1 MVICGICHDD
11 DLLEV
16 GELNSCDH
24 SFCFPCISKWAQIES
39 RCPFCK
45 ARFTTLTHKLL
56 GDTPRSEDDD
66 TATGGSG
73 EQGKVLQVLH
83 IPERNQRVEAEGG
96 EYFGSSDDEDPM
108 DEVFC
113 IECGAGDDE
122 SHLLLCDG
130 CDNACHT
137 YCANLPGI
145 PEQAWFCAACER
157 RAQQP
162 ARRSQRR
169 AGAVQPTPPAA
180 GRTDQGAEQRQESS
194 TAAAAPGSEGRA
206 GRRRRASVA
215 ADMGV
220 SSPIDL
226 TLSASPEAPRPRR
239 RRLQRMNGGP
249 VGRRR
254 GPTDAGTVAD
264 LLDVLEAR
272 ERNRCAHELPSSAHR
287 QVEHLRRNW
296 DALRQ
301 GQIGFSPAGASHP
314 SPCAAQENGDKDG
327 ESALDAEEAAW
338 RPLAETRR
346 LQSPAARAEQLIR
359 ESRSQHQGESSG
371 RSTPWGSDIRA
382 EIAAAREVGRL
393 LGPSDRLTNGRRR
406 PSLRSR
412 TGPLHLSSRPSASAA
427 GPSQADR
434 RSPSRGDALQSR
446 QQGGNSSSGGAR
458 RPWSARTAQQLPRP
472 SSGCSRGR
480 AGSPPR
486 LGRHSSSRARPPP
499 SSHMPGLQL
508 TRSTAPAIADCTP
521 RQSAHDQP
529 APIHPSV
536 WTSHKAAHPV
546 PPASGAAGPS
556 AGQQR
561 LWCAASQDGSLH
573 ACTPS
578 QAMSPQPVAPLVS
591 PYAAVYGAAAQQR
604 QQPTLGSPSPL
615 GSGAPATPSAMR
627 HSGGQTTGAGAPA
640 ADTAAGFIR
649 TCHPS
654 GIAVALEPAL
664 DGRKSA
670 NGSDESSAS
679 MAAVR
684 DPDAHLPPAQKRR
697 RINDPL
703 QSSSTRDGRSHHGRS
718 SLEQGSNP
726 AAGGREQHR
735 SREAHSQPD
744 AVWQDGTNAKQ
755 AAFAE
760 VKALLSPLLGR
771 GLVDREQ
778 YKAAAKAATHLLY
791 RGEGAG
797 AHGAAQALGE
807 VLSGMDLAHAA
818 VAVLQGA

>member
-11 DLLEV
+11 NLLEV
-16 GELNSCDH
+16 GELDSCDH
-24 SFCFPCISKWAQIES
+24 SFCFPCISKWAEIES

-56 GDTPRSEDDD
+56 GDTLRSEDED
-66 TATGGSG
+66 TAAGGSG

-83 IPERNQRVEAEGG
+83 VPERNQRVETEGG
-96 EYFGSSDDEDPM
+96 EYFGSSDDDDPM
-108 DEVFC
+108 DEVVC
-113 IECGAGDDE
+113 MECGAGDDE

-130 CDNACHT
+130 CDSACHT

-145 PEQAWFCAACER
+145 PEEAWFCAACER
-157 RAQQP
+157 AQQP
-162 ARRSQRR
+162 TRRSQRR
-169 AGAVQPTPPAA
+169 ASAVQPTTPSA
-180 GRTDQGAEQRQESS
+180 GRTDRGAERRQESS
-194 TAAAAPGSEGRA
+194 TAAAAPSSEGRA
-206 GRRRRASVA
+206 GVRRRASVA
-215 ADMGV
+215 ADIGV

-239 RRLQRMNGGP
+239 RTLQRINGGP

-272 ERNRCAHELPSSAHR
+272 ERNQSAHELPSSAHR

-301 GQIGFSPAGASHP
+301 GQVDFRQAGASDP
-314 SPCAAQENGDKDG
+314 SPGAAQEKGVEDG
-327 ESALDAEEAAW
+327 ESGLDAEEAAW
-338 RPLAETRR
+338 RALAETRR
-346 LQSPAARAEQLIR
+346 MQSPAARAAELMR
-359 ESRSQHQGESSG
+359 ERRSRHQGDASG
-371 RSTPWGSDIRA
+371 RPTPWGSDIRA

-412 TGPLHLSSRPSASAA
+412 TGQLHLSSRPSASAA
-427 GPSQADR
+427 GPSQTDR

-458 RPWSARTAQQLPRP
+458 RPWSARTAQQLPGP
-472 SSGCSRGR
+472 SSGGSKGR

-486 LGRHSSSRARPPP
+486 LGRHSSSRARPP
-499 SSHMPGLQL
+499 HMPGLQL
-508 TRSTAPAIADCTP
+508 TRSTAPATADSTP
-521 RQSAHDQP
+521 RQSAHDQN
-529 APIHPSV
+529 ALIHPSA
-536 WTSHKAAHPV
+536 WTSHQAAHPV

-556 AGQQR
+556 GDQQPLR
-561 LWCAASQDGSLH
+561 HAASQDGSLH
-573 ACTPS
+573 ACALS
-578 QAMSPQPVAPLVS
+578 QAMPPQPVAPPVS
-591 PYAAVYGAAAQQR
+591 PYVTVYGAAVQQR
-604 QQPTLGSPSPL
+604 QQPFLGSPSPI
-615 GSGAPATPSAMR
+615 GGGAPAMPSTMR
-627 HSGGQTTGAGAPA
+627 HSGGGARVPA
-640 ADTAAGFIR
+640 ADAAAGSIS

-654 GIAVALEPAL
+654 GMSVAVQPAL
-664 DGRKSA
+664 GGMRST

-684 DPDAHLPPAQKRR
+684 DPYAHLPPAQKRR
-697 RINDPL
+697 QINDPL
-703 QSSSTRDGRSHHGRS
+703 QSSSTRNGRSHHSRS
-718 SLEQGSNP
+718 LLESGHEGSP
-726 AAGGREQHR
+726 AAGSREQHR
-735 SREAHSQPD
+735 SRKAHSQPD
-744 AVWQDGTNAKQ
+744 AAWQDRANAKE

-760 VKALLSPLLGR
+760 VKALLSPLLGH